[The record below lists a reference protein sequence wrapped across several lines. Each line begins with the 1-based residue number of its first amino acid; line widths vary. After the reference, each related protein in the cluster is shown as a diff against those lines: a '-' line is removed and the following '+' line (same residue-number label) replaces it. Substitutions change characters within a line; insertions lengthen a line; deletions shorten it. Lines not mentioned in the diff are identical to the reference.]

1 MTRKRILAL
10 ALSSCLGLSG
20 VAAAA
25 PAAPAAG
32 AQAEAQAFLDGY
44 TKKFLELY
52 YATSQAEWRSNT
64 YIVEGDE
71 TNAKATQAA
80 QAAMAAFTGS
90 ADTIAKTRG
99 FLAKK
104 AELTELQVRQLET
117 ILYAAANNPAT
128 AADLVQQRIA
138 AETQQTEKLF
148 GFDFKID
155 GKSVSANDLDDI
167 LDSSTDLEA
176 RRKAWESSKEVGRE
190 LKGGLENLV
199 RLRNGTVQSLGYGN
213 YFEYQVSDYGMTT
226 DEMMKLNERF
236 IEDVWPLYREL
247 HTWAR
252 YELAK
257 KYNAPVPAL
266 LPAHWIPNRWAQD
279 WASLVKVEGLD
290 LDAVVGKQSPE
301 WVVQQAEAFYVSLG
315 FPKLPPVF
323 WEKSSLYPAP
333 ADAKW
338 KKNNHA
344 SAWHLD
350 LQNDVRSLMSVQ
362 PNERWW
368 NTTHHELGHI
378 YYYISYTNP
387 DVPPLLREGANRGFH
402 EAVGTMLG
410 IASQQKNFLIA
421 KGMIPADAKTDDVQ
435 ALLKEA
441 LDSVVFLPFAAGTMT
456 HFERDLYAGNLP
468 KDQYNARWWHYVK
481 TIQGV
486 EPPAPRGEEFCD
498 AASKTHINDDAA
510 QYYDYA
516 ISGVLLHQIHRH
528 IAEKIL
534 KQDPR
539 NTNYWGRKDV
549 GAFLDG
555 ILKLGATRDWRQVMK
570 EHLGE
575 DLGAQAMLAY
585 YSPLMAY
592 LKDQNKGRAHS
603 LPEKPVFTTG
613 AAAAPAAP

>member
-1 MTRKRILAL
+1 MNRKRILAL
-10 ALSSCLGLSG
+10 AISICLALAG
-20 VAAAA
+20 VAGAAA
-25 PAAPAAG
+25 G
-32 AQAEAQAFLDGY
+32 GVQAEAQAFLDGY

-52 YATSQAEWRSNT
+52 YVTSQAEWRSNT
-64 YIVEGDE
+64 HIVEGDDS
-71 TNAKATQAA
+71 NAKATQAA

-90 ADTIAKTRG
+90 AEVIAKTRG

-104 AELTELQVRQLET
+104 SELTDLQVSQLEK

-128 AADLVQQRIA
+128 AADLVRQRIA
-138 AETQQTEKLF
+138 AETKQVEKLF

-155 GKSVSANDLDDI
+155 GKSVSANDLDDV

-190 LKGGLENLV
+190 LKDGLVDLV

-213 YFEYQVSDYGMTT
+213 YFEYQVSDYGMST
-226 DEMMKLNERF
+226 DEMMKLNQRF

-252 YELAK
+252 HELAK
-257 KYNAPVPAL
+257 KYGAPVPAL
-266 LPAHWIPNRWAQD
+266 LPAHWVPNRWAQD

-290 LDAVVGKQSPE
+290 LDSVVGKQSPE
-301 WVVQQAEAFYVSLG
+301 WVVKQAEAFYVSLG
-315 FPKLPPVF
+315 FPALPPVF

-333 ADAKW
+333 ADANW

-378 YYYISYTNP
+378 YYYISYTRP
-387 DVPPLLREGANRGFH
+387 EVPPLLREGANRAFH

-421 KGMIPADAKTDDVQ
+421 KGMIPADAKTDEVRT
-435 ALLKEA
+435 LLKEA

-481 TIQGV
+481 TLQGV

-498 AASKTHINDDAA
+498 AASKTHINDDSA

-528 IAEKIL
+528 IAQKIL

-555 ILKLGATRDWRQVMK
+555 ILKLGATEDWRAVMK
-570 EHLGE
+570 QHLGE
-575 DLGAQAMLAY
+575 ELGAQAMLAY
-585 YSPLMAY
+585 FDPLMVY
-592 LKDQNKGRAHS
+592 LKEQNKGRAHS
-603 LPEKPVFTTG
+603 LPEKPDFSSG
-613 AAAAPAAP
+613 AAAPKTAP

>member
-1 MTRKRILAL
+1 MKKQIVAL
-10 ALSSCLGLSG
+10 ALGAA
-20 VAAAA
+20 VALAG
-25 PAAPAAG
+25 AAG
-32 AQAEAQAFLDGY
+32 AAPGGAQGEAQAFLDAY
-44 TKKFLELY
+44 TQKFLELY

-71 TNAKATQAA
+71 SNAKATQAA

-90 ADTIAKTRG
+90 AENIAKTRAL
-99 FLAKK
+99 LAKK
-104 AELTELQVRQLET
+104 SELTDLQVRQLEK

-138 AETQQTEKLF
+138 AETKQVEKLF

-155 GKSVSANDLDDI
+155 GKSVSANEIDDI
-167 LDSSTDLEA
+167 LDTSSDLEA
-176 RRKAWESSKEVGRE
+176 RKKAWESSKEVGRE
-190 LKGGLENLV
+190 LKDGLAELV

-226 DEMMKLNERF
+226 DEMMKLNEKF
-236 IEDVWPLYREL
+236 ISDVWPLYREL

-279 WASLVKVEGLD
+279 WGSLVNVEGLD
-290 LDAVVGKQSPE
+290 LDKVVGKESPE
-301 WVVQQAEAFYVSLG
+301 WVVKQAEAFYVSLG
-315 FPKLPPVF
+315 FPSLPPVF

-333 ADAKW
+333 EGANW

-350 LQNDVRSLMSVQ
+350 LQHDVRSLMSVQ
-362 PNERWW
+362 PNARWW

-378 YYYISYTNP
+378 YYYLSYTRP
-387 DVPPLLREGANRGFH
+387 EVPPLLREGANRGFH
-402 EAVGTMLG
+402 EAVGTMMG
-410 IASQQKNFLIA
+410 MASNQKNFLVA
-421 KGMIPADAKTDDVQ
+421 KGMIPADTKTDDVQ

-468 KDQYNARWWHYVK
+468 KDQYNARWWHYVEA
-481 TIQGV
+481 IQGV
-486 EPPAPRGEEFCD
+486 APPSARGEMYCD

-528 IAEKIL
+528 IAQKIL

-549 GAFLDG
+549 GDFLAG

-570 EHLGE
+570 EQLGE
-575 DLGAQAMLAY
+575 ELGAEAMLAY
-585 YSPLMAY
+585 FDPLMSY
-592 LKDQNKGRAHS
+592 LKEQNKGRTYT
-603 LPEKPVFTTG
+603 LPEKPNF
-613 AAAAPAAP
+613 AAAAAQHH

>member
-1 MTRKRILAL
+1 MKRKQILAL
-10 ALSSCLGLSG
+10 SLASLLAL
-20 VAAAA
+20 
-25 PAAPAAG
+25 AG
-32 AQAEAQAFLDGY
+32 AALAAEGGVKAEAQAFIDGY

-52 YATSQAEWRSNT
+52 YTTSQAEWRSNT

-90 ADTIAKTRG
+90 AEVIAKTRG

-104 AELTELQVRQLET
+104 AELSDLQVRQLEK

-128 AADLVQQRIA
+128 AAELVQQRIA
-138 AETQQTEKLF
+138 AETRQVEKLF
-148 GFDFKID
+148 GYDFKID
-155 GKSVSANDLDDI
+155 GKSVSANDLDDV
-167 LDSSTDLEA
+167 LDSSSDLEA

-190 LKGGLENLV
+190 LKDGLADLV

-213 YFEYQVSDYGMTT
+213 YFEYQVSDYGMST

-252 YELAK
+252 YRLAE
-257 KYNAPVPAL
+257 KYGAPVPEL
-266 LPAHWIPNRWAQD
+266 LPAHWVPNRWAQD
-279 WASLVKVEGLD
+279 WAGLVKVEGLD
-290 LDAVVGKQSPE
+290 LDAVVGKHTPE
-301 WVVQQAEAFYVSLG
+301 WVVKEAEAFYVSLG
-315 FPKLPPVF
+315 FPALPPVF

-333 ADAKW
+333 EGADW

-350 LQNDVRSLMSVQ
+350 LQNDLRSLMSVQ

-378 YYYISYTNP
+378 YYYIAYTRP
-387 DVPPLLREGANRGFH
+387 EVPPLLREGANRGFH
-402 EAVGTMLG
+402 EAIGTMLG

-421 KGMIPADAKTDDVQ
+421 KGMIPADTKTDEIQ

-481 TIQGV
+481 NIQGV
-486 EPPAPRGEEFCD
+486 APPSERGEEYCD

-528 IAEKIL
+528 IAQKIL

-549 GAFLDG
+549 GSFLGG
-555 ILKLGATRDWRQVMK
+555 ILELGATRDWQVVMK
-570 EHLGE
+570 EKLGE

-585 YSPLMAY
+585 YEPLMVY
-592 LKDQNKGRAHS
+592 LKEQNKDRKHS
-603 LPEKPVFTTG
+603 LPEKPNFAATG
-613 AAAAPAAP
+613 AAK